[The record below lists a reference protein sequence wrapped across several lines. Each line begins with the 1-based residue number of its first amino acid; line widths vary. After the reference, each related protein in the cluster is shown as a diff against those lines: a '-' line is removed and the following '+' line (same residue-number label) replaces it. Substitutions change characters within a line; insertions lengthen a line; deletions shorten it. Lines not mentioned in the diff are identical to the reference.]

1 MIIAVDFDGVLTPNG
16 HWPDVGEP
24 NIQMFEWLKFYR
36 ELGGKLILWTNRT
49 GAALENAVA
58 FCKEQGLEFDTV
70 NKNLPEVVERFK
82 DDGPKVTADLYIDDK
97 AAHVEFRGGVKADE

>member
-16 HWPDVGEP
+16 HWPDAGEP
-24 NIQMFEWLKFYR
+24 NTKMFEWLKFYR

-49 GAALENAVA
+49 GAALEIAVV

-70 NKNLPEVVERFK
+70 NENLPEIVEHFK

-97 AAHVEFRGGVKADE
+97 AARVEFRGGVKADE

>member
-36 ELGGKLILWTNRT
+36 ELGGKLIL
-49 GAALENAVA
+49 
-58 FCKEQGLEFDTV
+58 
-70 NKNLPEVVERFK
+70 
-82 DDGPKVTADLYIDDK
+82 
-97 AAHVEFRGGVKADE
+97 